1 MRRILLVAALAVAA
15 CGGAGPAP
23 SLSDAQKAWCPKH
36 SMTPLE
42 SLGGASPYIDDLVI
56 QSAGSLKIQIPNSVA
71 RANSTFIVVNAT
83 GDQSSLKS
91 VPTTWEADL
100 QAWET
105 TGDYA
110 RACVPAYEAAN
121 K

>member
-1 MRRILLVAALAVAA
+1 MRRILLIAVLAVAA
-15 CGGAGPAP
+15 CGNAGPAP

-56 QSAGSLKIQIPNSVA
+56 QSAGNLKIEIPNSIA
-71 RANSTFIVVNAT
+71 RANSTFISR
-83 GDQSSLKS
+83 QSDRQPVAAES
-91 VPTTWEADL
+91 VPSTWEADL
-100 QAWET
+100 ATWET
-105 TGDYA
+105 TADYA
-110 RACVPAYEAAN
+110 KACAPAYDAAN